1 MIEPIR
7 FARLACIAVVALAPL
22 ASLAQNVAI
31 VNGKPVPKARVDMLL
46 TQAAKGGQVESL
58 RETLVRTKIVVSP
71 LIFDVLRVASKVVE
85 VCTKCNATHHIHFYL
100 IHIQNIQTV

>member
-31 VNGKPVPKARVDMLL
+31 VNGKPVPKARVDLLL
-46 TQAAKGGQVESL
+46 TQAAKGGQQRSPELETTRPRGSRAARNL
-58 RETLVRTKIVVSP
+58 FAGGREDAASRPAPTTVRNSSWCGRP
-71 LIFDVLRVASKVVE
+71 
-85 VCTKCNATHHIHFYL
+85 C
-100 IHIQNIQTV
+100 